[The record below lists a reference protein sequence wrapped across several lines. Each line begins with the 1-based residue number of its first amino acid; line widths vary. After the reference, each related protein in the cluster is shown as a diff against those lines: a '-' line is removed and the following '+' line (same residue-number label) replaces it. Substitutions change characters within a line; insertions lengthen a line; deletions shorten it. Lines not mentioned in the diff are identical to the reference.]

1 MFKHIA
7 FQKILDGQ
15 TSGIQRNF
23 SASAYFEGLYDTS
36 FTSALWIFALKF
48 WALSIRLKA
57 LFEQG
62 NPDELKTFI
71 RFLYLSGI
79 FVSLSFGVGLT
90 VSGLFYYRGKTAA
103 KALYVLNTV
112 FQFLSCF
119 VMFDAF
125 RRLSSIVKA
134 TTQFIVNF
142 RVLMLYLTSSI
153 LLAVSCI
160 MTTFS

>member
-1 MFKHIA
+1 MTDISYTLSRMFKHIA
-7 FQKILDGQ
+7 FKKILDGQ

-90 VSGLFYYRGKTAA
+90 VSGLFY
-103 KALYVLNTV
+103 
-112 FQFLSCF
+112 
-119 VMFDAF
+119 
-125 RRLSSIVKA
+125 
-134 TTQFIVNF
+134 
-142 RVLMLYLTSSI
+142 
-153 LLAVSCI
+153 
-160 MTTFS
+160 